1 MSELNFAMLAKEISF
16 NEYANISNEV
26 IWGQRIY
33 YLSPGLPLS
42 KKKKKKGRRKRQKQS
57 TYAATFDLFSHFQA
71 GKCADKS
78 LCVCTLIYKVHTQ
91 ENCNKRI

>member
-1 MSELNFAMLAKEISF
+1 MSELKFAMLAKEISF

-42 KKKKKKGRRKRQKQS
+42 KKKKRKEEEKGKNNLLTQLHL
-57 TYAATFDLFSHFQA
+57 TYLVIFKLES
-71 GKCADKS
+71 
-78 LCVCTLIYKVHTQ
+78 VLINLYVYA
-91 ENCNKRI
+91 R

>member
-1 MSELNFAMLAKEISF
+1 MSELKFAMLAKEISF

-42 KKKKKKGRRKRQKQS
+42 KEKKERKKKKAK
-57 TYAATFDLFSHFQA
+57 T
-71 GKCADKS
+71 
-78 LCVCTLIYKVHTQ
+78 IYL
-91 ENCNKRI
+91 RSYI